1 MAVKRAVGCCASPT
15 KARLLGNLSNRL
27 GLFASISVA
36 MFVGLTSPVLAQ
48 DAGDENEIPFSVEDL
63 SVGWAPGEKYNG
75 LNGTMNYSHTDLY
88 LPGNGK
94 LPIEITRYFNQRR
107 SGSKASPF
115 GHFGHMAM
123 AEPSIFFS
131 YKDGTGETI
140 TQICTEDGRAFS
152 TDVLKRPLSFTYG
165 DIRQEFFSDGN
176 NQPFRSKDNWQI
188 QCVAST
194 GTFGDSNAI
203 HGSLIVKSP
212 DGIQYHMKEVAR
224 GYLFAF
230 AGGTAY
236 RVDKITDPYNNSI
249 DYSYTTNFNNR
260 YPLRLDSIVAS
271 DGRKVEIKYDN
282 VRLRSLSD
290 GKFYNINRVKTIE
303 STGSSNPIKL
313 RYTYADD
320 AQTLRVI
327 ENETATTEFRTK
339 GGRLDYI
346 KFPTNG
352 EINYE
357 YNQIVS
363 SGGTTYQTLSKRET
377 SDGGEYNFSYTDNG
391 GDKITR
397 TIKTPSAYLEMDY
410 YKPKEPNQYGIVK
423 NHRLESGRQV

>member
-1 MAVKRAVGCCASPT
+1 M
-15 KARLLGNLSNRL
+15 
-27 GLFASISVA
+27 
-36 MFVGLTSPVLAQ
+36 
-48 DAGDENEIPFSVEDL
+48 
-63 SVGWAPGEKYNG
+63 
-75 LNGTMNYSHTDLY
+75 
-88 LPGNGK
+88 
-94 LPIEITRYFNQRR
+94 
-107 SGSKASPF
+107 
-115 GHFGHMAM
+115 
-123 AEPSIFFS
+123 
-131 YKDGTGETI
+131 
-140 TQICTEDGRAFS
+140 
-152 TDVLKRPLSFTYG
+152 
-165 DIRQEFFSDGN
+165 
-176 NQPFRSKDNWQI
+176 
-188 QCVAST
+188 
-194 GTFGDSNAI
+194 
-203 HGSLIVKSP
+203 
-212 DGIQYHMKEVAR
+212 
-224 GYLFAF
+224 
-230 AGGTAY
+230 
-236 RVDKITDPYNNSI
+236 
-249 DYSYTTNFNNR
+249 
-260 YPLRLDSIVAS
+260 
-271 DGRKVEIKYDN
+271 
-282 VRLRSLSD
+282 
-290 GKFYNINRVKTIE
+290 KTIE

-423 NHRLESGRQV
+423 NHRLESGRQVEQRRYVNNNGSRGELLLKTEYTFKLVNSVISEAIQSAELVVPKKTTYSMNINGSGNASSVFYRNNVVIDQYGYPTRISEKSADNQFTTTTISYKHSGFNRHILGKIASIDASGDKTTYTYNNQGDVKSETVNGIWMGYDWYTGGANKGEMKKVTSATGNVTEYSDYLRGQARHIKNPSGFLQFRKVNDNGTIASETRFKENLAKWSQSEPATKYLYDSRRRLKEVQFPRWQSAKQLNSGMAITRSLRVTAAIRDTELKNI